1 MSQPDPKKT
10 AMTSLEQLKA
20 SGTVV
25 VADTGD
31 FEAIAKFKPRF
42 FNVQFNCVSFID
54 QDVTC
59 QAQWERILNLCTC
72 IETDKASNK
81 DFPVYDTLL

>member
-31 FEAIAKFKPRF
+31 FEAIAKCKPRF
-42 FNVQFNCVSFID
+42 CM
-54 QDVTC
+54 
-59 QAQWERILNLCTC
+59 ILLMLYSWCLV
-72 IETDKASNK
+72 IVEKLD
-81 DFPVYDTLL
+81 DLRQ

>member
-42 FNVQFNCVSFID
+42 CIQCNIMLYLVVSVNC
-54 QDVTC
+54 
-59 QAQWERILNLCTC
+59 
-72 IETDKASNK
+72 
-81 DFPVYDTLL
+81 

>member
-10 AMTSLEQLKA
+10 AMTSLDQLKA

-42 FNVQFNCVSFID
+42 CMMLYLEVFGNC
-54 QDVTC
+54 
-59 QAQWERILNLCTC
+59 
-72 IETDKASNK
+72 
-81 DFPVYDTLL
+81 